1 MKDPTIPSKPNTPL
15 DDMTFDDQANADAA
29 FFEKLADAQI
39 PGYQAEFDPDE
50 AERAGA
56 FVEDAMSEQD
66 ALESQIDL
74 IDSGVPTGVEEG

>member
-1 MKDPTIPSKPNTPL
+1 MKDPTISSNL
-15 DDMTFDDQANADAA
+15 NNAIDDTTFDDQANADAA

-74 IDSGVPTGVEEG
+74 IDYAVPTGVEEG

>member
-1 MKDPTIPSKPNTPL
+1 MKDPTIPSNL
-15 DDMTFDDQANADAA
+15 NNAIDDTMFDDQANADAA

>member
-1 MKDPTIPSKPNTPL
+1 MKDPTIPSNLSNPI
-15 DDMTFDDQANADAA
+15 DDTTFDDQANADAA

-74 IDSGVPTGVEEG
+74 IDSAVPAGVEEG